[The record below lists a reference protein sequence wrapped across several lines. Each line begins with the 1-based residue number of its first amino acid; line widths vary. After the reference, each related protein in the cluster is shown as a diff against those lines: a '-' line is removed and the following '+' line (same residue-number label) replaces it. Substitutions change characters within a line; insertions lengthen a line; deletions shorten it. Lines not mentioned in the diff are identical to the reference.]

1 MTPQDSKKKRVFTYT
16 SFSDELDSINIKILR
31 ELEKDPR
38 LTMSALGRRIGMS
51 SPAVTERVRRLE
63 GANIIQGY
71 CLQLSPRALG
81 LSIAAYIRIRP
92 NPGYLPKIIELA
104 QEIPEVVE
112 CHRITGE
119 DCLIVKVYIPSM
131 DQLSSVVDIF
141 LLYGSTTTSI
151 IQSSPIPPRLPPLPD
166 LAGD

>member
-16 SFSDELDSINIKILR
+16 SFSGELDSINIKILR

-63 GANIIQGY
+63 GTDIIQGY
-71 CLQLSPRALG
+71 CLKLSPRALG
-81 LSIAAYIRIRP
+81 LPIAAYIRIRP

-119 DCLIVKVYIPSM
+119 DCLIVKV
-131 DQLSSVVDIF
+131 
-141 LLYGSTTTSI
+141 
-151 IQSSPIPPRLPPLPD
+151 
-166 LAGD
+166 